1 MRIRVRRMGG
11 TGTSPIAPVRK
22 ALEAAAEAVPIR
34 ARLTNLR
41 ARDRAAIAVLGPLII
56 VCTLRGDVLLAT
68 VISVTG
74 VAARLLL
81 RQ

>member
-1 MRIRVRRMGG
+1 VKLPTC
-11 TGTSPIAPVRK
+11 TGTLRITIAHQIHR
-22 ALEAAAEAVPIR
+22 AAVEEAVPTR

-41 ARDRAAIAVLGPLII
+41 VRDRAAIAVLDPLII
-56 VCTLRGDVLLAT
+56 VCTLRGDVLLAM